1 MGIIEINSLFL
12 LIKYII
18 LKMSREIKTAILV
31 IVSIALFIWGYSFL
45 KGKNLFDNST
55 KYYIEYE
62 DVEGLTT
69 SSNVTI
75 NGLVVGKVS
84 KIELQDTGKVRVEI
98 LMNHSIDIARSS
110 VAYIYSPGFI
120 GGRDIA
126 IELDFSNTDYLKSGA
141 YLEGGVRVGLTDKI
155 GTQLDP
161 LQKKLD
167 EVLANAN
174 QMLLSLNRILDEET
188 QIGIKAA
195 ISDLNGTLA
204 NVNGLLATNKPKLD
218 QTMDN
223 LSYMSG
229 NFSKLSDSLVALDIK
244 ATFTKLDAASVK
256 LESLLNGIE
265 EGEGSI
271 GMLLKD
277 DRLYDNLANAS
288 KEMEELLRDLKEH
301 PKRYVHFSLFGK
313 KAQPYE
319 APEIETTN

>member
-1 MGIIEINSLFL
+1 MKI
-12 LIKYII
+12 
-18 LKMSREIKTAILV
+18 SREIKTAILV
-31 IVSIALFIWGYSFL
+31 IAAIALFIWGYSFL

-55 KYYIEYE
+55 KYYIEY
-62 DVEGLTT
+62 DNVEGLTT

-84 KIELQDTGKVRVEI
+84 KIDLQKDTGKLRVEI
-98 LMNHSIDIARSS
+98 VMNQPIDIARSS

-126 IELDFSNTDYLKSGA
+126 IEPDFSSTDYLESGA
-141 YLEGGVRVGLTDKI
+141 YLKGGVHAGLTDKI

-174 QMLLSLNRILDEET
+174 QMLLSLNQILDEDT

-195 ISDLNGTLA
+195 VSDLNGTLA
-204 NVNGLLATNKPKLD
+204 NVNGLLATNRPKLN

-223 LSYMSG
+223 LNYMSG
-229 NFSKLSDSLVALDIK
+229 NFSKLSDSLAALDIK
-244 ATFTKLDAASVK
+244 ATFAKLDAASGR

-313 KAQPYE
+313 KAKPYE
-319 APEIETTN
+319 APEAETTN